1 LIFLN
6 GMGATTLAAQYP
18 VFVPRMVELAPPESA
33 LARPRLTVVHARA
46 LVVVCAGVAAVF
58 TALVVFVHGFDVA
71 YRSPTMHDAIET
83 FAAVIGTVAA
93 YLLFG
98 RYRLSGQLSDLLLA
112 LSILVLAIRSFFF
125 SVLPAI
131 LSGGDVTRFST
142 WAAIV
147 SGLLAAA
154 GFAFAAFSSGEHPR
168 RRTTRFV
175 SVSFLAAPVLIAAVM
190 DVLAPRLPVAISPA
204 LSPVQGGR
212 ELLTGQ
218 PAVLAIQL
226 LTMGLFATAA
236 IGFLRSVERTGD
248 QFTATLAFATTIGA
262 FAAFNYFLFPSLYSQ
277 WVYSGDILLF
287 GFYLLIFAAIA
298 RELNSYWRRLAWAA
312 ALEERRRIARELHDG
327 LAQEL
332 AFIVRQSKLL
342 GPSIGE
348 RQLASAAERALDESR
363 RAIDA
368 LTRPLDEPL
377 EVSIAR
383 AGEEVATRFGAQL
396 TLRLQEG
403 IPAKHSLRDAL
414 RRIVREAVTNAVEHG
429 QARHIVL
436 SLEQS
441 DGCVRLR
448 VEDDGTGFDP
458 ASPSSGFGLIG
469 IRERAASLGGS
480 LVLRSE
486 PGAGTTL
493 EVALP

>member
-1 LIFLN
+1 MAEL
-6 GMGATTLAAQYP
+6 TLPQS
-18 VFVPRMVELAPPESA
+18 APTQA
-33 LARPRLTVVHARA
+33 RLTVVHARA
-46 LVVVCAGVAAVF
+46 LLVVCAGLAAIF

-83 FAAVIGTVAA
+83 VAAVIGTVAA

-112 LSILVLAIRSFFF
+112 LSMLVLAIRSLFF
-125 SVLPAI
+125 SVLPAA
-131 LSGGDVTRFST
+131 LTRDDVTRFST
-142 WAAIV
+142 WAALL
-147 SGLLAAA
+147 SGLLAAV
-154 GFAFAAFSSGEHPR
+154 GFAAAAFSKSERPP
-168 RRTTRFV
+168 RRTTLLV
-175 SVSFLAAPVLIAAVM
+175 SVSFLAAPIVIAAVM
-190 DVLAPRLPVAISPA
+190 DALASQLPVAISPA
-204 LSPVQGGR
+204 LSPVEGGR
-212 ELLTGQ
+212 ELVTGQ
-218 PAVLAIQL
+218 PAVLTVQL
-226 LTMGLFATAA
+226 LTMALFATAA
-236 IGFLRSVERTGD
+236 IGFLSRGERTGD
-248 QFTATLAFATTIGA
+248 PFMATLALAATIGA

-287 GFYLLIFAAIA
+287 VFYLLIFAAIA
-298 RELNSYWRRLAWAA
+298 RELNSYWRRLAWGA
-312 ALEERRRIARELHDG
+312 ALEERRRIARDLHDG

-332 AFIVRQSKLL
+332 AFIVRQSKSL
-342 GPSIGE
+342 GESAGE

-377 EVSIAR
+377 EVSVAR
-383 AGEEVATRFGAQL
+383 AGEEVAKRFGAHL
-396 TLRLQEG
+396 TLQLQKG
-403 IPAKHSLRDAL
+403 IPARPPLRDAL
-414 RRIVREAVTNAVEHG
+414 RRIAREAVINAAEHG
-429 QARHIVL
+429 QAHHIVL
-436 SLEQS
+436 SLEHA
-441 DGCVRLR
+441 DGLVRLR

-458 ASPSSGFGLIG
+458 STPSTGFGLIG